1 MYFMPSRKTAI
12 VLAAVAATLTIVAAW
27 YVLRS
32 PVPRIDAA
40 TAARLS
46 AFADRWV
53 QPAEDSQIAPDS
65 WPAEVRGL
73 RPQSVRLTADGLYI
87 ELGSQF
93 VTSWGLFILRSDSPF
108 QPTRT
113 TDPSYRLLQERVYW
127 YEVKG

>member
-1 MYFMPSRKTAI
+1 MPSRKTA
-12 VLAAVAATLTIVAAW
+12 VFLAAVAVTLLVLAAG

-40 TAARLS
+40 TAEKLS

-53 QPAEDSQIAPDS
+53 QPAGDSQIAPDS
-65 WPAEVRGL
+65 WPAEVSRL
-73 RPQSVRLTADGLYI
+73 DPQSVRLTADGLYI
-87 ELGSQF
+87 ELGSRF
-93 VTSWGLFILRSDSPF
+93 IESWGLFILRSDSSF

-113 TDPSYRLLQERVYW
+113 TDPSYRLLEGRVYW